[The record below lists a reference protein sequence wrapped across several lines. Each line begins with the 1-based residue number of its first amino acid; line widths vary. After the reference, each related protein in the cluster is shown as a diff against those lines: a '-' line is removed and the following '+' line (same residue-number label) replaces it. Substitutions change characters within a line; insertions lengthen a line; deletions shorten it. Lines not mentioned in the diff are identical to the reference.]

1 MTSTPKPIVIISFD
15 HTCDRRSN
23 EIVFDALTKAD
34 IRPTFYIQTGL
45 IGSRH
50 WRATVADIQPLY
62 DQGWDF
68 GSHSVTHPR
77 MSELTPEQIEYEI
90 RTADMFLADNKF
102 VKGRRHFSYPQARTD
117 DKVIGILK
125 KYCDT
130 GRIVTGELGKINPT
144 GDDWYKL
151 DCLSM
156 KAGQPTTRATDLV
169 DQAIEK
175 ELVAHIMF
183 EAIFPEDPP
192 EQAYLESD
200 FRKIVD
206 YIKNKRDLGEI
217 QTMTV
222 SEFFDSS
229 NIK

>member
-1 MTSTPKPIVIISFD
+1 MSISKPIVIISFD

-23 EIVFDALTKAD
+23 GIIFDALTKAN
-34 IRPTFYIQTGL
+34 IKPTLYVQTGL
-45 IGSRH
+45 IGSKP
-50 WRATVADIQPLY
+50 WRATIADIQPLY
-62 DQGWDF
+62 EQGWDF
-68 GSHSVTHPR
+68 GSHTVTHPR
-77 MSELTPEQIEYEI
+77 LSDLTPEQIEYEI

-102 VKGRRHFSYPQARTD
+102 VKGRRHFSYPQARTND
-117 DKVIGILK
+117 IVIGILK

-130 GRIVTGELGKINPT
+130 GRIVSGALGKMKPT

-156 KAGQPTTRATDLV
+156 KAGQPTTRATDFV

-175 ELVAHIMF
+175 GLVAHLMF
-183 EAIFPEDPP
+183 EAIFPEAPP

-200 FRKIVD
+200 FRKIVE

-217 QTMTV
+217 ETMTV
-222 SEFFDSS
+222 SEFYDLV
-229 NIK
+229 NN